1 MERMMESK
9 QIQNY
14 FKKSTQKDQLLKRVN
29 KNKN

>member
-14 FKKSTQKDQLLKRVN
+14 FKNYYLEYSSTTRSK
-29 KNKN
+29 

>member
-1 MERMMESK
+1 MMESK

-14 FKKSTQKDQLLKRVN
+14 FKRSTQRDKLLNLVN